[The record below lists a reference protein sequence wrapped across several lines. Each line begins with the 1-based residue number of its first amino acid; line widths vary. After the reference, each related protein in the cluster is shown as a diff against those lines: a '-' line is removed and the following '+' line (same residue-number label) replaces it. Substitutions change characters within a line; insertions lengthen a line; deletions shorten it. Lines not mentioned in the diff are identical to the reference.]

1 MKQQLSLFALSIRA
15 SFYKILAVLALSGVV
30 QAVLFH
36 MALDE
41 NTGLETAFARAFFP
55 VVFVVTFVVVVW
67 LLVRWHSGRGSS
79 VSYTLRR
86 LGLPERNFILWN
98 ALYCALVYL
107 IFWAVQ
113 LGFALLFCKY
123 YTMVTNPDFL
133 NPQTVFLAFYRS
145 DYLHSL
151 LPLAETS
158 RWARNIAYVIGLG
171 VCTSAAPCL
180 ERRKVHPF
188 LPSIPLVLFIL
199 FFARPVGDIAFDLA
213 QALAALGCGAYA
225 LAGCWKEVPDEI

>member
-1 MKQQLSLFALSIRA
+1 MKQQLSLFTLSIRA
-15 SFYKILAVLALSGVV
+15 SFYKILAVLALSGIV

-36 MALDE
+36 LALDGSA
-41 NTGLETAFARAFFP
+41 GLEATFAGAFSQI
-55 VVFVVTFVVVVW
+55 VFVLTFVAISW
-67 LLVRWHSGRGSS
+67 LLIRWHSGRGSN

-86 LGLPERNFILWN
+86 LGLPERTFILWN
-98 ALYCALVYL
+98 ALYCALVCL
-107 IFWAVQ
+107 IFWAAQ

-158 RWARNIAYVIGLG
+158 RWVRNIAYVIGLG
-171 VCTSAAPCL
+171 ACTSAAPCL
-180 ERRKVHPF
+180 ERRKSRSVI
-188 LPSIPLVLFIL
+188 PSIPHILFIL
-199 FFARPVGDIAFDLA
+199 FFVRPVGDIGFDIV
-213 QALAALGCGAYA
+213 QTLAALGAGIYA
-225 LAGCWKEVPDEI
+225 VASCWKEVPDEI

>member
-1 MKQQLSLFALSIRA
+1 MKQQLSFFTLSIRA
-15 SFYKILAVLALSGVV
+15 SFYKILAVLGFSGVIE
-30 QAVLFH
+30 AVLFYLAMQNH
-36 MALDE
+36 
-41 NTGLETAFARAFFP
+41 GLEETFSLAFTQY
-55 VVFVVTFVVVVW
+55 VFVFTFVAITW
-67 LLVRWHSGRGSS
+67 LLCRWHSGRGSN

-86 LGLPERNFILWN
+86 LGLPERTFILWN
-98 ALYCALVYL
+98 ALYCDLVYL

-123 YTMVTNPDFL
+123 YTVVTNPDFL

-158 RWARNIAYVIGLG
+158 RWVRNIAYVIGLG
-171 VCTSAAPCL
+171 ACTAASPCL
-180 ERRKVHPF
+180 ERRKIHPF
-188 LPSIPLVLFIL
+188 LPSIPVILFVL

-213 QALAALGCGAYA
+213 QAIAALGGGAYA
-225 LAGCWKEVPDEI
+225 FAGCWKEVPDEI